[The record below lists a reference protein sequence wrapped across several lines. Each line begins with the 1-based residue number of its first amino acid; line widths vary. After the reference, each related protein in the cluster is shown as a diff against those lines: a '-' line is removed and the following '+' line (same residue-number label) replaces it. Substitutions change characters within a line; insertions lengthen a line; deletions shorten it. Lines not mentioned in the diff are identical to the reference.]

1 VIQNYFLLMI
11 KQLREQ
17 EEVMLYN
24 NLLQI
29 SEDSA
34 NEVLTFLKKE
44 YENES
49 LNYPYQAPNFHP
61 EAGLW
66 AAKTLYFSAQLLL
79 YREHKDTDLD
89 SLIPNYDKT
98 IGASEILSADICLRF
113 IPLLIQQL
121 KFIDSEDKLITIL
134 EQKLATWHYSGVQYP
149 LEMETLDFTVVSE
162 HLSLLQL
169 YTNRIIQYKKIKLA
183 KLPLFK
189 TWIEANMGIYSQTFW
204 ADYKLETITI
214 NDEH

>member
-1 VIQNYFLLMI
+1 MI

-29 SEDSA
+29 NEVDA
-34 NEVLTFLKKE
+34 NEVLEFLKKE

-49 LNYPYQAPNFHP
+49 LNFPYQVPSFHP
-61 EAGLW
+61 QAALW

-79 YREHKDTDLD
+79 YREHKEADLD
-89 SLIPNYDKT
+89 SFIPNYDKT
-98 IGASEILSADICLRF
+98 IGASELLSADLCLRF
-113 IPLLIQQL
+113 MPQLIQQL
-121 KFIDSEDKLITIL
+121 KFIDTEDKLIAIL
-134 EQKLATWHYSGVQYP
+134 EQKLATWHYSGIHYP
-149 LEMETLDFTVVSE
+149 LAVETLDFTVVSE
-162 HLSLLQL
+162 HPCLLQL

-183 KLPLFK
+183 QLPVFK
-189 TWIEANMGIYSQTFW
+189 TWIEANLGIYTQTFW